1 MMYHRH
7 STRRFGDVGVVY
19 FLSPLGPFAAL
30 LHVESGHLT
39 PPCKE
44 AYLALQSKIE
54 QLSPRCASTAQ
65 VPQNNADSDV
75 EIS

>member
-54 QLSPRCASTAQ
+54 QLSPAVHPRPRYPKTTRI
-65 VPQNNADSDV
+65 VT
-75 EIS
+75 